1 MERALIDFHT
11 HPLLVQEMVAGN
23 DELLHAQK
31 KVFDIQNRLQPLE
44 TFHLELDVSG
54 LQRAV
59 VLPLDARTAKGSQIF
74 SNEQIAELCR
84 LSDRFVGFAS
94 VDPHRPDAAEQ
105 LERDVTRLGLRGLKL
120 SPSLQEFAAN
130 DRDKAYPVY
139 EAAQSLRIPLLIHA
153 GMTWA
158 PRSKSANPMD
168 LEDVAFDFPDLKIVI
183 AHFGWPW
190 VQETAML
197 CLKYDNVFAN
207 TSCLYHDAPWEFMRH
222 VFTERLPLT
231 LLERSL
237 RHKVVFGSDYPRV
250 EIKNMVRAVKELGL
264 SDQAQEMIF
273 SKNARHLLGE
283 AEATYK

>member
-1 MERALIDFHT
+1 MIDFHT
-11 HPLLVQEMVAGN
+11 HPLLVQEVVAGN
-23 DELLHAQK
+23 DDLLHAQK

-44 TFHLELDVSG
+44 TFQLELDVSG

-59 VLPLDARTAKGSQIF
+59 IVPVDARTAKGSQVF
-74 SNEQIAELCR
+74 SNDQIAQVCA

-94 VDPHRPDAAEQ
+94 VDPHRADAAAQ
-105 LERDVTRLGLRGLKL
+105 LEQDVNHLGLRGLKL
-120 SPSLQEFAAN
+120 SPSLQEFRAN
-130 DRDKAYPVY
+130 DRNLAYPVY
-139 EAAQSLRIPLLIHA
+139 EAAQALRIPLLIHA

-168 LEDVAFDFPDLKIVI
+168 LEDVAFDFPNLNLVI

-197 CLKYDNVFAN
+197 ALKYDNVFAD

-250 EIKNMVRAVKELGL
+250 EIKNMVRAVQELGL
-264 SDQAQEMIF
+264 SDQALEMIF
-273 SKNARHLLGE
+273 EKNARYLLGE
-283 AEATYK
+283 AEASYK